1 MLALL
6 AAGTAITTSSC
17 KKAEPAPPPPPIVQV
32 MDVTATN
39 VPISTEFIGQLDS
52 PQNVE
57 VRARVEAFVEQM
69 PFAEGTE
76 VKAGELLIKLDDRP
90 SQQKL
95 AAAKGSLGESQ
106 AALAKY
112 QADVARLKPLGVL
125 KG

>member
-1 MLALL
+1 MNRTRSEYTIPVPPPDKVLCHFRVTPTLLALL
-6 AAGTAITTSSC
+6 AAGTAIATTSC
-17 KKAEPAPPPPPIVQV
+17 KKAAPEPPPPPIVQV

-76 VKAGELLIKLDDRP
+76 VKPGELLFKLDDRP
-90 SQQKL
+90 
-95 AAAKGSLGESQ
+95 
-106 AALAKY
+106 
-112 QADVARLKPLGVL
+112 
-125 KG
+125 